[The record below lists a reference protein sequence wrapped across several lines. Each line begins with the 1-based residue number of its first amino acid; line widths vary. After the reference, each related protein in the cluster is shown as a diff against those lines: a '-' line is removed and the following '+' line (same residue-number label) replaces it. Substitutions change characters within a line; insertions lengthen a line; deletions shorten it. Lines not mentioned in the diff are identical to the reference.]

1 MIALLPRSR
10 RRLTHC
16 KIKASFYS
24 MYGGRPALRACEV
37 RARRGPALLYGAR
50 GGVGV
55 ARLAPRALSLVRRGA
70 TRWLRARACLVART
84 RFFVSERMLMRARAC
99 GLVRVARLVAC
110 VRAWCAAAR
119 QCIPLAVRT
128 CLSLCASLNPR
139 SSTRFWLSRTTCCTC
154 AHQLFLSRWPL
165 RQMARSSPPCPPPP
179 PLSLAPV
186 LYIQACRPR
195 PTIRPLP
202 YQWPVGPGRE

>member
-1 MIALLPRSR
+1 M
-10 RRLTHC
+10 
-16 KIKASFYS
+16 
-24 MYGGRPALRACEV
+24 RACEV

-165 RQMARSSPPCPPPP
+165 RQMGPVISALPPPAAA
-179 PLSLAPV
+179 LSG
-186 LYIQACRPR
+186 PR
-195 PTIRPLP
+195 PLYPSLP
-202 YQWPVGPGRE
+202 APADDPSPSISVARWPGAGMKRGRDK